1 MANIRVTPEELEQQG
16 NDLVSMGEELDQ
28 ILANVDSKIMEI
40 CDAWDGLAQDAFLTS
55 YTEMKETLKNFPLI
69 VDGLGK
75 QTIAA
80 AQTFGEV
87 DSQLSSSFSGG

>member
-16 NDLVSMGEELDQ
+16 NNLVDMSEELAD
-28 ILANVDSKIMEI
+28 ILKNVDAKISEI
-40 CDAWDGLAQDAFLTS
+40 CDSWDGLAQNAFMSS
-55 YTEMKETLKNFPLI
+55 YENLKETLNTFPEI
-69 VDGLGK
+69 VNGLGQ

-87 DSQLSSSFSGG
+87 DSQLSSSFGG

>member
-16 NDLVSMGEELDQ
+16 NALVEIGEELEQ
-28 ILANVDSKIMEI
+28 ILTSVDNKIAEI
-40 CDAWDGLAQDAFLTS
+40 CDAWDGLAQDAFLSS
-55 YTEMKETLKNFPLI
+55 YEGMKETLKSFPEI
-69 VDGLGK
+69 VDGLGQ

-87 DSQLSSSFSGG
+87 DSQLSSSFSG